1 MVELFEDLKED
12 FDSTV
17 DEEDVLEEWEDGGSS
32 GVYKDH
38 DKIYSRVMASD
49 EEYDCMVFC
58 DSDFD
63 GTSAAALY
71 DYVYES
77 VLVFP
82 MVADWQF
89 SKWFPK
95 FDNLMDDDVPF
106 FILDFPPDNEEGK
119 VEWLEMLDGVERE
132 LVIRDHHEGYDG
144 RLADVVSDSI
154 IRPSAPSVMRMVF
167 EEDVDTDVGSDVE
180 ELVDIVD
187 VIDSGDRKHPQY
199 VEWQSLRDVSHKKC
213 VDEYVELVS
222 EHGFEL
228 LEEVD
233 DPEVDRCI
241 SLSYEEVRYTL
252 EEWSFCGECEGVNYC
267 VAYGDPNPD
276 LVAWYAFRE
285 WDVDTV
291 IVVKMSGSVSC
302 RGDFALELAEQFNGG
317 GHERASGCDVIDM
330 GIEGFDELGMEEQF
344 GIVEGE
350 ITEKI
355 EEGLRKVL
363 ESDEGDSLWIGSD
376 LS

>member
-1 MVELFEDLKED
+1 MVELFEDLKKK

-17 DEEDVLEEWEDGGSS
+17 DEGDVLEEWESGGSS

-71 DYVYES
+71 DYVYDS

-82 MVADWQF
+82 MVFDWQF
-89 SKWFPK
+89 SKWFSR
-95 FDNLMDDDVPF
+95 FDDLMSDDVPF
-106 FILDFPPDNEEGK
+106 FILDFPPDNEESK
-119 VEWLEMLDGVERE
+119 VEWLEMLEGVDRE

-144 RLADVVSDSI
+144 RLEDVVSDSVV
-154 IRPSAPSVMRMVF
+154 RPESPSVMRVVF
-167 EEDVDTDVGSDVE
+167 EEDVDTDVGSEVE
-180 ELVDIVD
+180 ELIDIVD
-187 VIDSGDRKHPQY
+187 VIDGGDRKHPRY
-199 VEWQSLRDVSHKKC
+199 VEWQSLRDVPHKMY

-222 EHGFEL
+222 EYGVEL
-228 LEEVD
+228 LDGVS
-233 DPEVDRCI
+233 DPEVDRSI

-267 VAYGDPNPD
+267 IAFGDPNPD

-291 IVVKMSGSVSC
+291 IVVKMGGGVSC
-302 RGDFALELAEQFNGG
+302 RGEFALELAEQFNGG
-317 GHERASGCDVIDM
+317 GHERASGFEVREM
-330 GIEGFDELGMEEQF
+330 GIDEFSELGMDKQF
-344 GIVEGE
+344 AIVEGE

-355 EEGLRKVL
+355 EKAFREVL
-363 ESDEGDSLWIGSD
+363 KGDADGTLWVGSD